1 MSAGSRGATGAAV
14 LVAALACNPSRTV
27 YQAGLPGV
35 KTPFSVARVVERG
48 GFLDATLQG
57 QAATL
62 RVFAP
67 ASEVCATVLAPEAAV
82 SFVSEGPGGKLERDG
97 QVCRSAGRGSL
108 EEWRARRTR
117 PGDLQTVIPRAQ
129 ATYRVVHRDAE
140 GAFLRG
146 RFPLADLVGWSEIG
160 DTIAVVPDTE
170 TCREALEA
178 GVGSLEY
185 RPVGSP
191 VLALVASRG
200 LCPIEGL
207 IQPRPGSS

>member
-1 MSAGSRGATGAAV
+1 MSGGSRGATGAAV
-14 LVAALACNPSRTV
+14 LLAALACNPSRTA

-48 GFLDATLQG
+48 GFLDTTLQG
-57 QAATL
+57 KAGTL

-67 ASEVCATVLAPEAAV
+67 ASEVCAAVLAPEASV
-82 SFVSEGPGGKLERDG
+82 GFVSEGPGGKLERDG
-97 QVCRSAGRGSL
+97 QLCRAAGRGSL

-117 PGDLQTVIPRAQ
+117 PGELQTVIPRAQ

-146 RFPLADLVGWSEIG
+146 RFPLANLVGWSEGG

-170 TCREALEA
+170 TCREALGT

-185 RPVGSP
+185 RPVGAP
-191 VLALVASRG
+191 VLALVTSRG
-200 LCPIEGL
+200 LCPIDGL

>member
-1 MSAGSRGATGAAV
+1 VSRCCRAAGAAG
-14 LVAALACNPSRTV
+14 LLAALACNPSRTA

-48 GFLDATLQG
+48 GFLDTTLQG
-57 QAATL
+57 KAGTL

-67 ASEVCATVLAPEAAV
+67 ANEACAAVLAPEASV
-82 SFVSEGPGGKLERDG
+82 GFVSEGPGGKLDRDG
-97 QVCRSAGRGSL
+97 QQCRTAGRGSL
-108 EEWRARRTR
+108 EEWRARRNR

-146 RFPLADLVGWSEIG
+146 RFPLANLVGWSEGG

-170 TCREALEA
+170 PCREALES

-185 RPVGSP
+185 RPVGAP

-207 IQPRPGSS
+207 IQPRRGST